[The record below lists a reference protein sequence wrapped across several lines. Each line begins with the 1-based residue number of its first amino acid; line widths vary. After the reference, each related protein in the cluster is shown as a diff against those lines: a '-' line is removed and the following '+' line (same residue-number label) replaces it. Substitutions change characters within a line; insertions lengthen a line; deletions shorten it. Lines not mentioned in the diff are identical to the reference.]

1 MFATLFKFGNGWLIH
16 FLSNGWLPPS
26 HTQYGLI
33 QFLTF
38 WQDVQLFSILL
49 GRVGRPTVLGEG
61 GLVQYDLTSCISMH
75 VIHDK

>member
-1 MFATLFKFGNGWLIH
+1 MRFATLLNLANGLLIQ

-49 GRVGRPTVLGEG
+49 GIFLLKVTLYFDQWNWFLQSGSWQSGPL
-61 GLVQYDLTSCISMH
+61 
-75 VIHDK
+75 K